1 VDRKDGIYGKNLHEL
16 DLVALAELCGNV
28 AINRSANLTQSD
40 TARRLRAE
48 WVQLEV
54 RFRDYKIEAE
64 ASLKKRML
72 EFLSG
77 VPAWMMSGL

>member
-1 VDRKDGIYGKNLHEL
+1 MDPQDGICGKNLHEL
-16 DLVALAELCGNV
+16 DLAGLSQLCANV
-28 AINRSANLTQSD
+28 AINRSANFTQSD

-48 WVQLEV
+48 LVQLDV
-54 RFRDYKIEAE
+54 RFRDDKTEAE
-64 ASLKKRML
+64 ASLRKRMQ